1 MTMPTMLWMMTY
13 SKREGAM
20 KEQSNTITIWQK
32 NAVRE
37 PKKVLMRMVMIPM
50 GTR

>member
-1 MTMPTMLWMMTY
+1 
-13 SKREGAM
+13 M
-20 KEQSNTITIWQK
+20 KEQSSTMTMWQK

-37 PKKVLMRMVMIPM
+37 PKKVLMRMVTMPM